1 MYTITTAS
9 KVFFSLHKV
18 KKTLNANYIR
28 FFLLNFLKNLCVKI
42 CVKKRGTHEMRK
54 FKSVNE
60 LVNSLKP
67 DYPVYCI
74 RTEQI
79 KKSVTFFKE
88 NFPGKIL
95 YAVKTN
101 PHEKIIKQI
110 ISNGVKDFDV
120 ASLSEIKLIKK
131 ISSEVNL
138 HFMHTIKSKQSISS
152 AYFDYGVKSFS
163 LDNKDE
169 LRKILEAT
177 NQAKDL
183 KLFVRIAISNEHAEI
198 DLSRKFGALPSE
210 ALGLVR
216 LCKEHSRKLG
226 ISFHVGSQCMEK
238 ISYSKGIR
246 EVGNII
252 KKTKIIP
259 DIINIGGGFPAIYP
273 DLKPEPLIKYMEE
286 IKKGIDNLKLNK
298 LPEIICEPGRAIVAE
313 SGSSIVKVILRKKQ
327 NLYINDG
334 TYGSLFDAGVPN
346 FIFPSKMITDG
357 RIQSKKMTSFSFF
370 GPTCDSLDYMKG
382 PFLLPN
388 NIKEG
393 DYIELGQLG
402 AYGLTFRTNFNGF
415 YSNEIYEVNDKPIMS
430 LFEESNEKVDSLV
443 A

>member
-1 MYTITTAS
+1 
-9 KVFFSLHKV
+9 
-18 KKTLNANYIR
+18 
-28 FFLLNFLKNLCVKI
+28 
-42 CVKKRGTHEMRK
+42 MRK
-54 FKSVNE
+54 FKDVNE
-60 LVNSLKP
+60 LVNELKP

-74 RTEQI
+74 RPESI
-79 KKSVTFFKE
+79 KKSTKFFKD
-88 NFPGKIL
+88 NFSGKIL

-101 PHEKIIKQI
+101 PNEKVIKKI
-110 ISNGVKDFDV
+110 ISNGIKDFDV
-120 ASLSEIKLIKK
+120 ASLNEIKLIKK
-131 ISSEVNL
+131 IKSDANL
-138 HFMHTIKSKQSISS
+138 YFMHTVKSKENISS
-152 AYFDYGVKSFS
+152 AYFDYGVRNFA

-183 KLFVRIAISNEHAEI
+183 SLYVRIAISNEHAEI
-198 DLSRKFGALPSE
+198 DLSRKFGPFPSE

-216 LCKEHSRKLG
+216 LCKDHSKKLG
-226 ISFHVGSQCMEK
+226 ISFHVGSQCMHK

-246 EVGNII
+246 EIGNII

-259 DIINIGGGFPAIYP
+259 DVINVGGGFPSIYP
-273 DLKPEPLIKYMEE
+273 DLNPEPLSSYLDE
-286 IKKGIDNLKLNK
+286 IKKSLKNLKLPK

-313 SGSSIVKVILRKKQ
+313 SGSTIVKVILRKKQ

-346 FIFPSKMITDG
+346 FVLPTKMITSG
-357 RIQSKKMTSFSFF
+357 RIHSKKLTSFSFF

-402 AYGLTFRTNFNGF
+402 AYGLTFRTKFNGF
-415 YSNEIYEVNDKPIMS
+415 YSNEIFEVNDKPIMS
-430 LFEESNEKVDSLV
+430 LYEDSSKVDYLV

>member
-1 MYTITTAS
+1 
-9 KVFFSLHKV
+9 
-18 KKTLNANYIR
+18 
-28 FFLLNFLKNLCVKI
+28 
-42 CVKKRGTHEMRK
+42 MRK
-54 FKSVNE
+54 FKDVNE
-60 LVNSLKP
+60 LVNAIKP
-67 DYPVYCI
+67 EYPVYCI
-74 RTEQI
+74 RPELI
-79 KKSVTFFKE
+79 KKSTKFFKN
-88 NFPGKIL
+88 NFPGKVL

-101 PHEKIIKQI
+101 PNEKVIKEI
-110 ISNGVKDFDV
+110 ISNGIKDFDV
-120 ASLSEIKLIKK
+120 ASLNEIKLIKK
-131 ISSEVNL
+131 IKSDANL
-138 HFMHTIKSKQSISS
+138 FFMHTIKTKESIFS
-152 AYFDYGVKSFS
+152 AYFDYGVRNFA

-169 LRKILEAT
+169 LSKILNAT

-183 KLFVRIAISNEHAEI
+183 NLFVRIAISNEHAEI

-216 LCKEHSRKLG
+216 LCKQYSKKLG
-226 ISFHVGSQCMEK
+226 ISFHVGSQCMHK

-246 EVGNII
+246 DIGNII
-252 KKTKIIP
+252 KKTKITP
-259 DIINIGGGFPAIYP
+259 DIINVGGGFPSVYP
-273 DLKPEPLIKYMEE
+273 DLNPEPMINYLEE
-286 IKKGIDNLKLNK
+286 IKESLKNLKLSK

-313 SGSSIVKVILRKKQ
+313 SGSTVVKVILRKKQ

-346 FIFPSKMITDG
+346 FVLPSKMITDG
-357 RIQSKKMTSFSFF
+357 RVHSKKLTPFSFF

-402 AYGLTFRTNFNGF
+402 AYALTFRTKFNGF
-415 YSNEIYEVNDKPIMS
+415 YSNEIFELNDKPIMS
-430 LFEESNEKVDSLV
+430 LYDDASKVDYLV

>member
-1 MYTITTAS
+1 M
-9 KVFFSLHKV
+9 
-18 KKTLNANYIR
+18 
-28 FFLLNFLKNLCVKI
+28 
-42 CVKKRGTHEMRK
+42 GK
-54 FKSVNE
+54 FKTVNE

-74 RTEQI
+74 RPNEI
-79 KKSVTFFKE
+79 KKSVNFFKE

-101 PHEKIIKQI
+101 PNEKIIKQI
-110 ISNGVKDFDV
+110 IANGVNEFDV
-120 ASLSEIKLIKK
+120 ASLNEIKLINK
-131 ISSEVNL
+131 IYPEAKL
-138 HFMHTIKSKQSISS
+138 HFMHTVKSKESIVS
-152 AYFDYGVKSFS
+152 AYNDYNVKSFS
-163 LDNKDE
+163 LDSKDE
-169 LRKILEAT
+169 LRKILDAT

-183 KLFVRIAISNEHAEI
+183 ELFVRIAISNEHAEI

-216 LCKEHSRKLG
+216 LCKQHAKKLG
-226 ISFHVGSQCMEK
+226 ISFHVGSQCMHK
-238 ISYSKGIR
+238 ISYSKGIK
-246 EVGNII
+246 EIGNII

-259 DIINIGGGFPAIYP
+259 DTINVGGGFPSVYP
-273 DLKPEPLIKYMEE
+273 DLNPEPLSNYMME
-286 IKKGIDNLKLNK
+286 IKKELNNLKLDK

-313 SGSSIVKVILRKKQ
+313 SGSTIVKVILRKKN

-334 TYGSLFDAGVPN
+334 TYGSLFDAGAPN
-346 FIFPSKMITDG
+346 FVLPSKMITEG
-357 RIQSKKMTSFSFF
+357 RVQSKKLTAFSFF
-370 GPTCDSLDYMKG
+370 GPTCDGLDYMKG

-402 AYGLTFRTNFNGF
+402 AYSLTFRTNFNGF
-415 YSNEIYEVNDKPIMS
+415 YSNEIHELSDKPIMS
-430 LFEESNEKVDSLV
+430 MYDDLDKKVGSLV